1 MQIKSVKNKNLP
13 FDPTILG
20 IYPRVI
26 KVKDMYIKLA
36 LRLLI
41 TTLLMAG
48 KKEIKAHQ
56 YNIK

>member
-1 MQIKSVKNKNLP
+1 MQIKSIKNKTLP

-20 IYPRVI
+20 SYPGVI

-36 LRLLI
+36 LKLLI

-48 KKEIKAHQ
+48 KKRIKAQQ